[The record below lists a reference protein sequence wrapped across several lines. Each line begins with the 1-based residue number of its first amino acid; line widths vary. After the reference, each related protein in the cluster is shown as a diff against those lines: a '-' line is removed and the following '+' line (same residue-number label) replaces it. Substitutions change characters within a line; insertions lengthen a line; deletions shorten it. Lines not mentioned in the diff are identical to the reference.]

1 MSMVS
6 DLSQLSVSEL
16 DKVIKQYPW
25 FALARRELFLRMA
38 SLGEEYRE
46 EGVKKVTVY
55 LFSREKLFKEER
67 RLCKERK
74 EVEFL
79 SDEFHSES
87 LLELETPPLEVSS
100 IEIDLS
106 SPIIPQA
113 PIVPIEI
120 HLEEEHFTVHPVIEA
135 PSEEKAPVEEE
146 KPLSSEQKP
155 RIHIV
160 GGDYFAKEDFNTL
173 QQDGLS
179 TIQRLRSLAP
189 SCEPI
194 DFASINT
201 DAFDDEQYYTETLA
215 KIYARQGFNKR
226 AIEVYEKLILL
237 YPEKS
242 TYFAALKEEQK
253 KYL

>member
-1 MSMVS
+1 MVS

-38 SLGEEYRE
+38 SLGDEYRE

-67 RLCKERK
+67 SLLKERK

-79 SDEFHSES
+79 PDEFHSES
-87 LLELETPPLEVSS
+87 LPEIEIITPEPPS
-100 IEIDLS
+100 IEIDFS
-106 SPIIPQA
+106 APIPHTA

-120 HLEEEHFTVHPVIEA
+120 HLEEEHFTEA
-135 PSEEKAPVEEE
+135 PPVE
-146 KPLSSEQKP
+146 KPLPIEQKP

-160 GGDYFAKEDFNTL
+160 GGDYFGKDDFNTL
-173 QQDGLS
+173 QRDGLS

-189 SCEPI
+189 TCEPI
-194 DFASINT
+194 DFSSINT
-201 DAFDDEQYYTETLA
+201 DDFNDEQYYTETLA
-215 KIYARQGFNKR
+215 KIYARQGFNRR